1 MFFIYTLNNK
11 KYNFINIVKN
21 VEASLSPLFEILPKF
36 LTNENAWGSLAPPA
50 TKKSYPLNTALLSCS
65 RRIGNPVNHSST
77 TVSVSPSCLSA
88 HLFNHMRFSE
98 SD

>member
-50 TKKSYPLNTALLSCS
+50 PKKVTLLTLHCY
-65 RRIGNPVNHSST
+65 RVRVGLGIP
-77 TVSVSPSCLSA
+77 
-88 HLFNHMRFSE
+88 
-98 SD
+98 